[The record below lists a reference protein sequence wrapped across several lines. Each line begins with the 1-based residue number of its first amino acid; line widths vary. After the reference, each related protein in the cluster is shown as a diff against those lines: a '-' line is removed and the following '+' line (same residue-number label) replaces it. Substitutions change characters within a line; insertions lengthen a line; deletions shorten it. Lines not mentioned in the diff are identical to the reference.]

1 MKLRTKIQISFSIT
15 MAILLII
22 IGMVTQKLNTATVNT
37 LTDNSIATS
46 ATLASNHIEGIRV
59 EASSSDM
66 IPEESDLIV
75 CQKEFRHM
83 LPESLKETKVFT
95 LESLVKTEE
104 YGCLVEWIRK
114 RNG

>member
-46 ATLASNHIEGIRV
+46 ATLASNHI
-59 EASSSDM
+59 S
-66 IPEESDLIV
+66 
-75 CQKEFRHM
+75 QQ
-83 LPESLKETKVFT
+83 
-95 LESLVKTEE
+95 LEDYLNVVSLVGTSEILSDNTVSIKE
-104 YGCLVEWIRK
+104 K
-114 RNG
+114 